1 MGKYF
6 TLNELIYSATAELK
20 KIDNTPN
27 GAIKKNLEILI
38 EQLDKIREKW
48 GKPIY
53 INSGYRCP
61 ELNKVVKGVDS
72 SQHQLG
78 IAADL
83 DTRKGLA
90 ENKKL
95 YNLIVNNF
103 QYDQVFFE
111 NKGAW
116 IHYSY
121 VRPNRRLKGSL
132 TQC

>member
-1 MGKYF
+1 MAKYF
-6 TLNELIYSATAELK
+6 TLKELTYSATAQLK
-20 KIDNTPN
+20 GIDNTPN
-27 GAIKKNLEILI
+27 GAEQKNLEILL
-38 EQLDKIREKW
+38 EQLDKIRAQY

-61 ELNKVVKGVDS
+61 KLNKAVKGVNT

-83 DTRKGLA
+83 DTRKGKA
-90 ENKKL
+90 ENQKL
-95 YNLIVNNF
+95 YDIIAKHF
-103 QYDQVFFE
+103 DYDQLLWE
-111 NKGAW
+111 NNGAW

-121 VRPNRRLKGSL
+121 VRPNRHQKANI